1 MKTLLDWQHIH
12 TVLLDMDGTLLDLH
26 FDNYFWL
33 ELVPQR
39 YAAHK
44 GLHLTEA
51 REVFV
56 AMCKSVEGTL
66 NWYCVDYWTETLGLE
81 VALLKHE
88 VAHLIAEHPH
98 VIDFL
103 MALRASG
110 RLATLVTNAHQKS
123 LALKLQKTRLGA
135 HLDTIISA
143 HELGLPKEEPAFWA
157 QLQSRVAFDPAHTLL
172 IDDSLPVLRSA
183 QQYGIAHLLSVARP
197 DSQKPPREITEF
209 PALSDFREIFP
220 PARA

>member
-1 MKTLLDWQHIH
+1 MKTLLDWQQIH

-33 ELVPQR
+33 EFVPQR
-39 YAAHK
+39 YASHK

-51 REVFV
+51 REAFFALCQSV
-56 AMCKSVEGTL
+56 AGTL
-66 NWYCVDYWTETLGLE
+66 NWYCVDYWTETLGLD

-103 MALRASG
+103 MAVRASG

-157 QLQSRVAFDPAHTLL
+157 QLQNRIAFDPAHTLL

-183 QQYGIAHLLSVARP
+183 QQYGIAHLLSVLRP
-197 DSQKPPREITEF
+197 DSQKPPREIEEF
-209 PALSDFREIFP
+209 PALSDFLEILP
-220 PARA
+220 PRRA